1 LRKKGPRTPPERANS
16 QDIELGILREE
27 SIQLKSELCF
37 MIDELVDAKQLSLWP
52 LYRVGLHLKRYK
64 HTYE

>member
-1 LRKKGPRTPPERANS
+1 LRKKGPRIPPKRANS

-37 MIDELVDAKQLSLWP
+37 VIDELLDAKQLGLWP
-52 LYRVGLHLKRYK
+52 LYRVGLTLEKIQ
-64 HTYE
+64 TYL

>member
-1 LRKKGPRTPPERANS
+1 MRKKGLRTPLERANS

-37 MIDELVDAKQLSLWP
+37 VIDELLDAKQLGLWP
-52 LYRVGLHLKRYK
+52 LYRVGL
-64 HTYE
+64 T